1 MCPRNAIT
9 CSIAGFKW
17 AAHPNQNSAQ
27 LLSIKGHFI
36 QTAKTYIFSLNCL
49 NNFNFICQIFHIPNA
64 LPHYIILMGTIS
76 HQKIP
81 KLGSSGYSSS
91 KTANLRGSLDV
102 FFLSKLHSCFYFF
115 EPQKLGRANFW
126 CSWSPSSKMCENN
139 CSCVN
144 LPRR

>member
-1 MCPRNAIT
+1 MCPRNAIK

-49 NNFNFICQIFHIPNA
+49 NNFNFICQIFRIPNA

-76 HQKIP
+76 HQKNPQIGVFWLFIQQNCKSP
-81 KLGSSGYSSS
+81 RKLRCFFSF
-91 KTANLRGSLDV
+91 KTALL
-102 FFLSKLHSCFYFF
+102 FLLFLNRKNWVALISDAA
-115 EPQKLGRANFW
+115 GVRAA
-126 CSWSPSSKMCENN
+126 K
-139 CSCVN
+139 CVKITA
-144 LPRR
+144 LV

>member
-1 MCPRNAIT
+1 MCPRNAIK

-102 FFLSKLHSCFYFF
+102 FFSFKTALLFLLFLNRKNWVALISDAA
-115 EPQKLGRANFW
+115 GVRAA
-126 CSWSPSSKMCENN
+126 K
-139 CSCVN
+139 CVKITA
-144 LPRR
+144 LV

>member
-1 MCPRNAIT
+1 MCLRNAIK

-49 NNFNFICQIFHIPNA
+49 NNFNFICQIFHIPNV
-64 LPHYIILMGTIS
+64 LPHYVILMGTIS

-81 KLGSSGYSSS
+81 KLGSSGYSTS

-102 FFLSKLHSCFYFF
+102 FFSFKTELLFVLFLNRKNWVALISDAA
-115 EPQKLGRANFW
+115 GVRAA
-126 CSWSPSSKMCENN
+126 K
-139 CSCVN
+139 CVKITA
-144 LPRR
+144 LV